1 MASGFGKNLLK
12 KQTSINKQIN
22 EKTKSFMGSG
32 RSKLTNSEAQNN
44 SKMKNGKMDERGL
57 GKSDNGH
64 SDKKRVNRPVN

>member
-1 MASGFGKNLLK
+1 MK
-12 KQTSINKQIN
+12 KQKALWAP
-22 EKTKSFMGSG
+22 G